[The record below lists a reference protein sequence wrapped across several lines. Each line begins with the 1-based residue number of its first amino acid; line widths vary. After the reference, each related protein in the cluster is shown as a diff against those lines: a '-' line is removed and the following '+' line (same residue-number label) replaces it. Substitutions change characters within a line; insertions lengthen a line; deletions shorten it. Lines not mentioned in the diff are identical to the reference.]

1 MSLVGE
7 TSTAMR
13 DAETRW
19 GFSTT
24 AIHGGK
30 IPDANRSVVTPIYQT
45 ATFQYDSVDEGARLG
60 AEAGPGYFYTR
71 WANPT
76 TEALEQKMALLE
88 GGEAALATSS
98 GMAAIAT
105 AVVSLV
111 RAGDHIVAPK
121 AVYQATF
128 GLFQSILPSYGV
140 ESTLLDDPDVDAY
153 ARALR
158 PNTKLLYIETP
169 NNPLLGVIDIAGVVA
184 LARAHGARTIADNT
198 FATPYNQTPLRLG
211 VDLVCHSATK
221 YLGGHHDV
229 TAGVIVGSRA
239 LVRQCALTMRTF
251 GGVLDPFAAYLVIR
265 GLVTLALRVERHN
278 ASALALARHLADHPK
293 VARVHYPGLP
303 AHPRHAVA
311 ATQMSPGFGGMLSV
325 EVRGDVAAGA
335 RCVEALR
342 VAKLAVSLGGVSTL
356 VTHPASTTS
365 VNMPREVRLT
375 AGIADGLIRIS
386 VGIEDLADLIE
397 DFDRALDRV

>member
-1 MSLVGE
+1 
-7 TSTAMR
+7 MR
-13 DAETRW
+13 KDGARW

-24 AIHGGK
+24 AIHGGR
-30 IPDANRSVVTPIYQT
+30 IPDANKSVVTPIYQT

-60 AEAGPGYFYTR
+60 AESGPGYFYTR

-76 TEALEQKMALLE
+76 TDALERKVALLE
-88 GGEAALATSS
+88 HGEAALATSS

-105 AVVSLV
+105 AVISLV
-111 RAGDHIVAPK
+111 RSGDHIVAPK

-128 GLFQSILPSYGV
+128 GLFQSILPAYGV
-140 ESTLLDDPDVDAY
+140 EATLLDDPDVEAY
-153 ARALR
+153 ARAIQ
-158 PNTKLLYIETP
+158 PNTKLLYLETP
-169 NNPLLGVIDIAGVVA
+169 NNPLLGIIDIAGVVA
-184 LARAHGARTIADNT
+184 LARSHGAHTIADNT

-229 TAGVIVGSRA
+229 TAGVIVGSRE
-239 LVRQCALTMRTF
+239 LIRRCVLTMRTF
-251 GGVLDPFAAYLVIR
+251 GGVLDPFAAYLLIR
-265 GLVTLALRVERHN
+265 GLATLALRVERHN
-278 ASALALARHLADHPK
+278 ASALALARHLAGHAR

-303 AHPRHAVA
+303 DHPRHAVA
-311 ATQMSPGFGGMLSV
+311 ATQMSRGFGGMLSV

-365 VNMPREVRLT
+365 VNMPRDVRLA
-375 AGIADGLIRIS
+375 AGIADGLIRVS
-386 VGIEDLADLIE
+386 VGIEDLPDLVE
-397 DFDRALDRV
+397 DFDQALARV

>member
-1 MSLVGE
+1 MDE
-7 TSTAMR
+7 HP
-13 DAETRW
+13 RW
-19 GFSTT
+19 GFSTL
-24 AIHGGK
+24 AIHGGR
-30 IPDANRSVVTPIYQT
+30 IPDANKSVVTPVYQT
-45 ATFQYDSVDEGARLG
+45 ATFRYDSVEEGARLG
-60 AEAGPGYFYTR
+60 AETGPGYFYTR
-71 WANPT
+71 WGNPT
-76 TEALEQKMALLE
+76 TDAFEQKVALLE

-105 AVVSLV
+105 AVMSLV
-111 RAGDHIVAPK
+111 RGGDHVVAPK

-128 GLFQSILPSYGV
+128 GLLHSVLPAYGV
-140 ESTLLDDPDVDAY
+140 EATLLDDPDVGAY
-153 ARALR
+153 ERAVR

-184 LARAHGARTIADNT
+184 LARGRGAYTISDNT

-229 TAGVIVGSRA
+229 TAGVIVGSSELIRRC
-239 LVRQCALTMRTF
+239 VHTMRTF
-251 GGVLDPFAAYLVIR
+251 GGVLDPFAAYLLIR
-265 GLVTLALRVERHN
+265 GLMTLGLRVERHN
-278 ASALALARHLADHPK
+278 ANAFALAHHLAVHPK
-293 VARVHYPGLP
+293 VARVYYPGLP
-303 AHPRHAVA
+303 EHPRHAVA
-311 ATQMSPGFGGMLSV
+311 ARQMSRGFGGMLSV

-342 VAKLAVSLGGVSTL
+342 VGKLAVSLGGVSTL

-365 VNMPREVRLT
+365 VNMPREVRLA

-386 VGIEDLADLIE
+386 VGVEDIGDLID
-397 DFDRALDRV
+397 DFDQALDHV

>member
-1 MSLVGE
+1 M
-7 TSTAMR
+7 
-13 DAETRW
+13 DAHARW
-19 GFSTT
+19 GFSTL
-24 AIHGGK
+24 AIHGGR
-30 IPDANRSVVTPIYQT
+30 IPDANKSLVTPIYQT
-45 ATFQYDSVDEGARLG
+45 ATFRYDSVDEGARLG
-60 AEAGPGYFYTR
+60 AETGPGYFYTR
-71 WANPT
+71 WGNPT
-76 TEALEQKMALLE
+76 TDAFEQKIALLE

-105 AVVSLV
+105 AVMSLV

-128 GLFQSILPSYGV
+128 GLFHSVLPAYGV
-140 ESTLLDDPDVDAY
+140 EATLLDDPDLGAY
-153 ARALR
+153 ERAVR

-169 NNPLLGVIDIAGVVA
+169 NNPVLGIIDIAGVVA
-184 LARAHGARTIADNT
+184 LAGARGARTIADNT

-229 TAGVIVGSRA
+229 TAGAVVGSRE
-239 LVRQCALTMRTF
+239 LIRRCVETMRTF
-251 GGVLDPFAAYLVIR
+251 GGVLDPFAAYLLVR
-265 GLVTLALRVERHN
+265 GLMTLGLRVERHN
-278 ASALALARHLADHPK
+278 ANALALAHHLAAHPK
-293 VARVHYPGLP
+293 VVRVHYPGLP

-311 ATQMSPGFGGMLSV
+311 ARQMARGFGGMLSV

-342 VAKLAVSLGGVSTL
+342 VGKLAVSLGGVSTL

-365 VNMPREVRLT
+365 VNMPRKVRLA
-375 AGIADGLIRIS
+375 AGIADGLIRVS
-386 VGIEDLADLIE
+386 VGLEDIGDLID
-397 DFDRALDRV
+397 DFDQALGAV

>member
-1 MSLVGE
+1 MGAGE
-7 TSTAMR
+7 L
-13 DAETRW
+13 
-19 GFSTT
+19 GFSTR

-30 IPDANRSVVTPIYQT
+30 IPDANKSVVAPIYQT
-45 ATFQYDSVDEGARLG
+45 ATFRYDTVEEGARLG
-60 AEAGPGYFYTR
+60 AETGPGYFYTR
-71 WANPT
+71 WGNPT
-76 TEALEQKMALLE
+76 TDLFEQKMALLE

-105 AVVSLV
+105 AVMSLL
-111 RAGDHIVAPK
+111 RAGDHVVAPK

-128 GLFQSILPSYGV
+128 GLFDSVLPGYGV
-140 ESTLLDDPDVDAY
+140 EATFLDDPDIGAY
-153 ARALR
+153 ERALR
-158 PNTKLLYIETP
+158 PNTRLLYIETP

-184 LARAHGARTIADNT
+184 LARARGARTVADNT
-198 FATPYNQTPLRLG
+198 FATPYNQTPLALG

-229 TAGVIVGSRA
+229 TAGVIVGSRD
-239 LVRQCALTMRTF
+239 LIRGCVKTMRIF
-251 GGVLDPFAAYLVIR
+251 GGVVDPFAAYLLVR
-265 GLVTLALRVERHN
+265 GLMTLGLRMERHN
-278 ASALALARHLADHPK
+278 ASALALARHLAEHPK

-303 AHPRHAVA
+303 GHPRHAVA
-311 ATQMSPGFGGMLSV
+311 ARQMTRGFGGMLSL

-365 VNMPREVRLT
+365 VNMPREVRLA
-375 AGIADGLIRIS
+375 AGIADGLIRVS
-386 VGIEDLADLIE
+386 VGVEDLADLIA
-397 DFDRALDRV
+397 DVDQAVARV

>member
-1 MSLVGE
+1 MGAGE
-7 TSTAMR
+7 L
-13 DAETRW
+13 
-19 GFSTT
+19 GFSTR

-30 IPDANRSVVTPIYQT
+30 IPDANKSVVAPIYQT
-45 ATFQYDSVDEGARLG
+45 ATFRYDTVEEGARLG
-60 AEAGPGYFYTR
+60 AETGPGYFYTR
-71 WANPT
+71 WGNPT
-76 TEALEQKMALLE
+76 TDLFEQKMALLE

-98 GMAAIAT
+98 GMAAIST
-105 AVVSLV
+105 AVLSLL
-111 RAGDHIVAPK
+111 RAGDHVVAPK

-128 GLFQSILPSYGV
+128 GLFDSVLPGYGV
-140 ESTLLDDPDVDAY
+140 EATFLDDPDVGAY
-153 ARALR
+153 ERALR
-158 PNTKLLYIETP
+158 PNTRLLYIETP

-184 LARAHGARTIADNT
+184 LARARGARTVADNT
-198 FATPYNQTPLRLG
+198 FATPYNQTPLALG

-229 TAGVIVGSRA
+229 TAGVIVGSRD
-239 LVRQCALTMRTF
+239 LIRGCVKTMRIF
-251 GGVLDPFAAYLVIR
+251 GGVVDPFAAYLLIR
-265 GLVTLALRVERHN
+265 GLMTLGLRMERHN

-303 AHPRHAVA
+303 GHPRHAVA
-311 ATQMSPGFGGMLSV
+311 ARQMTRGFGGMLSL

-365 VNMPREVRLT
+365 VNMPREVRLA
-375 AGIADGLIRIS
+375 AGIADGLIRVS
-386 VGIEDLADLIE
+386 VGVEDLADLIA
-397 DFDRALDRV
+397 DMDQALARV

>member
-1 MSLVGE
+1 MGASEL
-7 TSTAMR
+7 
-13 DAETRW
+13 
-19 GFSTT
+19 GFSTR

-30 IPDANRSVVTPIYQT
+30 IPDANKSVVPPIYQT
-45 ATFQYDSVDEGARLG
+45 ATFRYDTVEEGARLG
-60 AEAGPGYFYTR
+60 AETGPGYFYTR
-71 WANPT
+71 WGNPT
-76 TEALEQKMALLE
+76 TDLFEQKMALLE

-105 AVVSLV
+105 AVVSLL
-111 RAGDHIVAPK
+111 RSGDHVVAPK

-128 GLFQSILPSYGV
+128 GLFDSVLPAYGV
-140 ESTLLDDPDVDAY
+140 EATFLDDPDVGAY
-153 ARALR
+153 ERALR
-158 PNTKLLYIETP
+158 PNTRLLYIETP

-184 LARAHGARTIADNT
+184 LARARGARTVADNT
-198 FATPYNQTPLRLG
+198 FATPYNQSPLALG

-229 TAGVIVGSRA
+229 TAGVIVGSRD
-239 LVRQCALTMRTF
+239 LIRGCVKTMRVF
-251 GGVLDPFAAYLVIR
+251 GGVLDPFAAFLLVR
-265 GLVTLALRVERHN
+265 GLMTLALRVERHN
-278 ASALALARHLADHPK
+278 ANALALARRLAEHPK

-303 AHPRHAVA
+303 GHPRHAVA
-311 ATQMSPGFGGMLSV
+311 ARQMTRGFGGMLSL

-365 VNMPREVRLT
+365 VNMPREVRLA
-375 AGIADGLIRIS
+375 AGIADGLIRVS
-386 VGIEDLADLIE
+386 VGVEDLADLVA
-397 DFDRALDRV
+397 DVDQALDRV

>member
-1 MSLVGE
+1 MAAQE
-7 TSTAMR
+7 
-13 DAETRW
+13 W
-19 GFSTT
+19 GFSTR

-30 IPDANRSVVTPIYQT
+30 IPDANKSVVTPIYQT
-45 ATFQYDSVDEGARLG
+45 ATFRYDTVDEGAQLG
-60 AEAGPGYFYTR
+60 AETGPGYFYTR
-71 WANPT
+71 WGNPT
-76 TEALEQKMALLE
+76 TDAFEQKIALLE

-98 GMAAIAT
+98 GMAAITT
-105 AVVSLV
+105 AAVSLL
-111 RAGDHIVAPK
+111 RAGDHVIAPN

-128 GLFQSILPSYGV
+128 GLINTVLPGYGV
-140 ESTLLDDPDVDAY
+140 EATLLDDPDVGAY

-158 PNTKLLYIETP
+158 PNTRLLYIETP
-169 NNPLLGVIDIAGVVA
+169 NNPLLGVIDIAGVAA

-198 FATPYNQTPLRLG
+198 FATPYNQTPLALG

-229 TAGVIVGSRA
+229 TAGVIVGSRE
-239 LVRQCALTMRTF
+239 LIRRCTPTMRTF
-251 GGVLDPFAAYLVIR
+251 GGVLDPFAAYLLVR
-265 GLVTLALRVERHN
+265 GLMTLGLRVDRHN
-278 ASALALARHLADHPK
+278 ANANALARHLAGHHK

-311 ATQMSPGFGGMLSV
+311 ARQMTRGFGGMLSF

-342 VAKLAVSLGGVSTL
+342 VGKLAVSLGGVSTL

-365 VNMPREVRLT
+365 VNMPREVRLA
-375 AGIADGLIRIS
+375 AGIADGLIRVS
-386 VGIEDLADLIE
+386 VGVEDLDDLIA
-397 DFDRALDRV
+397 DFDQALGRV

>member
-1 MSLVGE
+1 M
-7 TSTAMR
+7 
-13 DAETRW
+13 DAHARW
-19 GFSTT
+19 GFSTL
-24 AIHGGK
+24 AIHGGR
-30 IPDANRSVVTPIYQT
+30 IPDANKSLVTPIYQT
-45 ATFQYDSVDEGARLG
+45 ATFRYDSVDEGARLG
-60 AEAGPGYFYTR
+60 AETGPGYFYTR
-71 WANPT
+71 WGNPT
-76 TEALEQKMALLE
+76 TDAFEQKIALLE

-105 AVVSLV
+105 AVMSLV

-128 GLFQSILPSYGV
+128 GLFHSVLPAYGV
-140 ESTLLDDPDVDAY
+140 EATLLDDPDLGAY
-153 ARALR
+153 ERAVR

-169 NNPLLGVIDIAGVVA
+169 NNPVLGIIDIAGVVA
-184 LARAHGARTIADNT
+184 LAGARGARTIADNT

-229 TAGVIVGSRA
+229 TAGAVVGSRE
-239 LVRQCALTMRTF
+239 LIRRCVETMRTF
-251 GGVLDPFAAYLVIR
+251 GGVLDPFAAYLLVR
-265 GLVTLALRVERHN
+265 GLMTLGLRVERHN
-278 ASALALARHLADHPK
+278 ANALALAHHLAAHPK
-293 VARVHYPGLP
+293 VVRVHYPGLP

-311 ATQMSPGFGGMLSV
+311 ARQMARGFGGMLSV

-342 VAKLAVSLGGVSTL
+342 VGKLAVSLGGVSTL

-365 VNMPREVRLT
+365 VNMPREVRLA
-375 AGIADGLIRIS
+375 AGIADGLIRVS
-386 VGIEDLADLIE
+386 VGVEDIGDLID
-397 DFDRALDRV
+397 DFDQALGAV